1 MKEIEKLITPL
12 IDSQFPGFYQEEGP
26 LFVLFLKE
34 YYKWLSTES
43 YVIDGVNVAGA
54 ALYHSRSLPEYRDID
69 RTVEDFIVYF
79 KEKYLKGVNFN
90 SLSNRRNLVKAA
102 HDIFKSKGSTQSLD
116 LLFSLVYGIKIEI
129 YTPGDDIFRCSDGEW
144 TIPKYLEVTPTSKT
158 AAMAGKQITG
168 SRSGATAF
176 VEYVITR
183 SVAGKNVDLLFL
195 SSIDGTFQ
203 VSDIITTDGIV
214 ENAPKVFGSFN
225 SINITEAGEGFSVGE
240 EVVITSSSGVEGR
253 AIVTSV
259 ESRTG

>member
-1 MKEIEKLITPL
+1 MREIEKIITPL

-34 YYKWLSTES
+34 YYNWLSTKTYE
-43 YVIDGVNVAGA
+43 VNGVNVAGA
-54 ALYHSRSLPEYRDID
+54 VLYHSRSLPEYRDID
-69 RTVEDFIVYF
+69 KTVEEYIVYF

-102 HDIFKSKGSTQSLD
+102 HDIFKSKGSAQSLD

-144 TIPKYLEVTPTSKT
+144 FIPKYLEVTPTIKT
-158 AAMAGKQITG
+158 AGMAGKQITG

-176 VEYVITR
+176 VEYVVTR
-183 SVAGKNVDLLFL
+183 NIQGKNIDVLFL
-195 SSIDGTFQ
+195 SSISGTFQ

-225 SINITEAGEGFSVGE
+225 SINITQAGEGFESGE
-240 EVVITSSSGVEGR
+240 EVN
-253 AIVTSV
+253 IVY
-259 ESRTG
+259 